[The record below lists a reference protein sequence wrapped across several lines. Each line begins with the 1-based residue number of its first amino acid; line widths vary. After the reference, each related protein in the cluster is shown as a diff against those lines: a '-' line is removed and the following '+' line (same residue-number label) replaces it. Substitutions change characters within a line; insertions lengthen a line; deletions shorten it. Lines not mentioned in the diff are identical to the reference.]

1 VDTVWCVLKT
11 VVMRTGAGIAIP
23 LPGRLA
29 EQLRLA
35 PGTQVEVEGPDAEGG
50 LRIVPIRTGRTP
62 ASPDSSERDP
72 PTGTDVVQA
81 LTRRRPA
88 AVDPELSENLTRE
101 LDGLVTRHADV
112 LREVTP

>member
-1 VDTVWCVLKT
+1 VRFVKT

-35 PGTQVEVEGPDAEGG
+35 PGTKVEVEGPDAEGG

-62 ASPDSSERDP
+62 ATSDSVGADP
-72 PTGTDVVQA
+72 PTGPDVVAA

-88 AVDPELSENLTRE
+88 AADPETSEDLTRE
-101 LDGLVTRHADV
+101 LDGLVTRHADA